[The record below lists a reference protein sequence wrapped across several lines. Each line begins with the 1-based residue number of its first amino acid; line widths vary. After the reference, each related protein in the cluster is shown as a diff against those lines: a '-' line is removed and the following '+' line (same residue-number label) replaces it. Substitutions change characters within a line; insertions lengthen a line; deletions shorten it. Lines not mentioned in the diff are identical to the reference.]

1 MWGRIRASPP
11 SSDPLLHTHPC
22 PGSGRL
28 RIGNVDT
35 SPRAIFWPMQT
46 ERQGSVAG
54 RAGRKLPLG
63 HGDRWCMHLRHSYHV
78 LLACADV
85 LPASSHTRGYG
96 VFNLVCTMHAATGV
110 SDKSDSGLRC
120 WLATTSESI
129 LQVLLHWGASF
140 LRQSW
145 VVSTLPARTEL
156 TTSRA
161 NLEDPRAVAGCHAK
175 APYGLD
181 LAAEGSS

>member
-1 MWGRIRASPP
+1 MTACNFLASK
-11 SSDPLLHTHPC
+11 
-22 PGSGRL
+22 
-28 RIGNVDT
+28 
-35 SPRAIFWPMQT
+35 PMQT

-96 VFNLVCTMHAATGV
+96 VFNLVCTMHAATDI
-110 SDKSDSGLRC
+110 SDESDSGLRC

-129 LQVLLHWGASF
+129 LQVPSAGGVPSCVNPGCEHSPCRDRADDVTGESGGPSGCCRLPCQGAIR
-140 LRQSW
+140 L
-145 VVSTLPARTEL
+145 A
-156 TTSRA
+156 
-161 NLEDPRAVAGCHAK
+161 DVA
-175 APYGLD
+175 
-181 LAAEGSS
+181 